1 MIAQTT
7 AAQRD
12 VPGAHKCGKLGAIFH
27 PSTYVVVKM
36 SEHELSKEEQ
46 VLAVMKRV
54 ITDIAKE
61 TFAKPGHVHPLTE
74 GTIRNMRDC
83 LGLIA
88 ARESELQSEAG
99 RSSTARPQFIDEPNR
114 AVVVPITDI
123 KKRGE

>member
-1 MIAQTT
+1 
-7 AAQRD
+7 
-12 VPGAHKCGKLGAIFH
+12 
-27 PSTYVVVKM
+27 M

-61 TFAKPGHVHPLTE
+61 TFAKPGHVHPLSE
-74 GTIRNMRDC
+74 ETIRNMRDC